1 MTFRE
6 KKENPGGKPTGVRV
20 LLAAFQLLKGAPC
33 IKSLIVRCNPSAQSL
48 HRLPSGVLCHPLH
61 SQSS

>member
-6 KKENPGGKPTGVRV
+6 KKENPGGKPTEVRV

-33 IKSLIVRCNPSAQSL
+33 I
-48 HRLPSGVLCHPLH
+48 
-61 SQSS
+61 

>member
-20 LLAAFQLLKGAPC
+20 LLAAFQLLKC
-33 IKSLIVRCNPSAQSL
+33 SL
-48 HRLPSGVLCHPLH
+48 HLILDSTLQSVSSILASPS
-61 SQSS
+61 

>member
-20 LLAAFQLLKGAPC
+20 LLAAIQLLKVLPA
-33 IKSLIVRCNPSAQSL
+33 SNP
-48 HRLPSGVLCHPLH
+48 
-61 SQSS
+61 